1 MPKNRFPHVLM
12 NQLQV
17 ATVALVLQFLAS
29 TAQGSLLVEAHRGNS
44 SAAPENTIASIQAAV
59 GFAHLSEMDVRVTK
73 DGQLILMHDAGL
85 HRTTNGRG
93 AVKRKTLDELQSLDA
108 GSWFSSSFAGEAIPT
123 LEQAINA
130 AMSVGIEPLIER
142 KAGTA
147 AMYHDQFM
155 QMNLD
160 ESDFRVIS
168 FNRRFIGDLNDLNP
182 DYQLGILGGG
192 RMSQAKL
199 DRLADLGA
207 DFVSWR
213 HNSVTQSMVDLVH
226 ANGMDL
232 HVWTVNHPVRMQQLI
247 DLGVDG
253 ITTDYPERLH
263 DLLTPANLIAA
274 SGKESFAMSPD
285 SALTATAFM
294 LQQPVSTIAVPES
307 EPAMMLNLVFG
318 FSLVMRLRTRRRDPR
333 PWLLTAN

>member
-1 MPKNRFPHVLM
+1 MPKIPHALM

-17 ATVALVLQFLAS
+17 ATVALALHLLAS
-29 TAQGSLLVEAHRGNS
+29 GAQGSLLVGAHRGNS

-59 GFAHLSEMDVRVTK
+59 GFADLSEMDVRVTE
-73 DGQLILMHDAGL
+73 DGELVLMHDAGL
-85 HRTTNGRG
+85 NRTTNGRG

-108 GSWFSSSFAGEAIPT
+108 GSWFSSSFTGEAIPT
-123 LEQAINA
+123 LEQSINA
-130 AMSVGIEPLIER
+130 AMTVGIEPLIER

-147 AMYHDQFM
+147 ALYHDQFM

-168 FNRRFIGDLNDLNP
+168 FNRRFISDLNDLNP

-192 RMSQAKL
+192 RLSQAKL

-207 DFVSWR
+207 DFLSWR
-213 HNSVTQSMVDLVH
+213 HSSVTQSVVDLVH

-232 HVWTVNHPVRMQQLI
+232 HVWTVNNPVRMQQLI

-253 ITTDYPERLH
+253 ITTDYPAQLR
-263 DLLTPANLIAA
+263 DLLPPANLIAA
-274 SGKESFAMSPD
+274 SGLASFAMSPE
-285 SALTATAFM
+285 SALTAPTLM
-294 LQQPVSTIAVPES
+294 LPQPASTVAVPEP
-307 EPAMMLNLVFG
+307 EPAMMLTLVFG
-318 FSLVMRLRTRRRDPR
+318 FSIVRRLRTRRRDPR
-333 PWLLTAN
+333 P